1 MSNQSDTIA
10 VGVFRGIMLALGC
23 ILILLLIGPALGNPA
38 GMLVTAGIL
47 AVALPLIGWAWS
59 RNRKR

>member
-1 MSNQSDTIA
+1 MANQSDTIA

-23 ILILLLIGPALGNPA
+23 ILILLLLGPALTTPA

-47 AVALPLIGWAWS
+47 AVALPLVGWAWS
-59 RNRKR
+59 SNRKR